1 MLQFPVPSKYL
12 VRLESTVVMGSLLQD
27 SRRRMNMIFFAS
39 RFHVL
44 RRVSFLG
51 AWIPCENLC
60 EKILPK
66 YAKIGES
73 CLRSAKDNS
82 RSFCSLREM
91 RRL

>member
-1 MLQFPVPSKYL
+1 MLQFPVSKYL
-12 VRLESTVVMGSLLQD
+12 VRLESAVAIGTLLQD

-44 RRVSFLG
+44 HSVSFLG

-60 EKILPK
+60 EKILP
-66 YAKIGES
+66 
-73 CLRSAKDNS
+73 RSAKIAENCLESAKGNS
-82 RSFCSLREM
+82 PSFCNLREM